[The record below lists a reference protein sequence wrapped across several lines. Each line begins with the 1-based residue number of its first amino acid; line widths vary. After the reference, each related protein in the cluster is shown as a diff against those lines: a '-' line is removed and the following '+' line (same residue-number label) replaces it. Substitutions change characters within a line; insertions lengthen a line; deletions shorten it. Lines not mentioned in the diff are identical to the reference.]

1 MIYKDNTLL
10 SICNFDF
17 IIRTIE
23 KDHSRKQF
31 VGFLLLIF
39 IIPVIQLFPSCS
51 SPQSV
56 PYGLTIVFGLI
67 ILCFYVVRK
76 GGNDHTL
83 AAYAR
88 GNLNG
93 HETLLRELEREI
105 QAVTD
110 KKEIESL
117 KKISL
122 KVKSRLE
129 TYRRVY
135 KTIKKI

>member
-1 MIYKDNTLL
+1 MIL
-10 SICNFDF
+10 
-17 IIRTIE
+17 
-23 KDHSRKQF
+23 
-31 VGFLLLIF
+31 

-51 SPQSV
+51 SPQSAT
-56 PYGLTIVFGLI
+56 YGITIVFGLI
-67 ILCFYVVRK
+67 LLCFYIIRK
-76 GGNDHTL
+76 SGNDHTL

-93 HETLLRELEREI
+93 HETLLHELEREI
-105 QAVTD
+105 QTIND

-122 KVKSRLE
+122 KVESRLE

-135 KTIKKI
+135 KTIKQI

>member
-1 MIYKDNTLL
+1 MICKNNTLP

-17 IIRTIE
+17 IMRTLE
-23 KDHSRKQF
+23 KVHNWKQL
-31 VGFLLLIF
+31 VGFILLIL
-39 IIPVIQLFPSCS
+39 IIPVIQLFPLCS
-51 SPQSV
+51 SPQSAT
-56 PYGLTIVFGLI
+56 YGITIVFGLI
-67 ILCFYVVRK
+67 LLCFYIIRK
-76 GGNDHTL
+76 SGNDHTL

-93 HETLLRELEREI
+93 HETLLHELEREI
-105 QAVTD
+105 QTIND

-122 KVKSRLE
+122 KIESRLE

-135 KTIKKI
+135 KTIKQV